1 MVFFLMIILAFGSSF
16 YLYLGQHEAEYYGF
30 HDDGAP
36 NAFRNFGFTVYN
48 LILLGFVG
56 DFDADNFDEV
66 VVRVLLVFFIFVVI
80 VVLLSVLIAIVSDSY
95 DLSMAKA
102 EALYL
107 RSRLEL
113 ITETAPIASRLPK
126 RLLPTIDEDSIK
138 KSITEALDDLKK
150 DKADDPNRLNYT
162 INAVEAIV
170 ENRSQRTEQ
179 NLRAEL
185 TATRENVEAKIEAME
200 KKIDKLTEMIQ
211 KLLEKDL

>member
-1 MVFFLMIILAFGSSF
+1 M
-16 YLYLGQHEAEYYGF
+16 LGRA
-30 HDDGAP
+30 
-36 NAFRNFGFTVYN
+36 RRWSTR
-48 LILLGFVG
+48 VG
-56 DFDADNFDEV
+56 YFDADNFDKV
-66 VVRVLLVFFIFVVI
+66 VLRVLLVFYIIVVI
-80 VVLLSVLIAIVSDSY
+80 VIFLNVLIAIVSDSY

-102 EALYL
+102 EGLYL

-126 RLLPTIDEDSIK
+126 WMLPTIDKKSIK

-179 NLRAEL
+179 NLRVELAATQQRLEAEL
-185 TATRENVEAKIEAME
+185 AATRKELSDMMA
-200 KKIDKLTEMIQ
+200 
-211 KLLEKDL
+211 LLERVAAKVKA

>member
-1 MVFFLMIILAFGSSF
+1 M
-16 YLYLGQHEAEYYGF
+16 
-30 HDDGAP
+30 
-36 NAFRNFGFTVYN
+36 
-48 LILLGFVG
+48 
-56 DFDADNFDEV
+56 
-66 VVRVLLVFFIFVVI
+66 VRVLLVGFIFVVI
-80 VVLLSVLIAIVSDSY
+80 VVLLNVLIAIVSDSY

-113 ITETAPIASRLPK
+113 ITETAPIASRLPAWM
-126 RLLPTIDEDSIK
+126 LPTLDKDSIT
-138 KSITEALDDLKK
+138 KSITEALDEAKS

-185 TATRENVEAKIEAME
+185 ASMREELSDLAKVVETQQEVIMLLRRVAAK
-200 KKIDKLTEMIQ
+200 
-211 KLLEKDL
+211 LEVDAS

>member
-1 MVFFLMIILAFGSSF
+1 MFASAF
-16 YLYLGQHEAEYYGF
+16 YLYIGPRKSAEFGF

-36 NAFRNFGFTVYN
+36 NAYRNFGYTVYN

-56 DFDADNFDEV
+56 DFDADNFDKV
-66 VVRVLLVFFIFVVI
+66 VLRVLLVFYIIVVI
-80 VVLLSVLIAIVSDSY
+80 VIFLNVLIAIVSDSY

-102 EALYL
+102 EGLYL

-113 ITETAPIASRLPK
+113 ITETAPIASRLPQWM
-126 RLLPTIDEDSIK
+126 LPTNDKYSIK
-138 KSITEALDDLKK
+138 KSITEALDDAKK

-179 NLRAEL
+179 NLREMAATQQRLEAEL
-185 TATRENVEAKIEAME
+185 AATRKELSETQQQLE
-200 KKIDKLTEMIQ
+200 KMMA
-211 KLLEKDL
+211 LLERVAEKVKA